1 MLMFLITQPRKNGDF
16 APKRQKKIVG
26 KAVNNL
32 WKKPAACGEH
42 LIACRAACDQAAIR
56 LCFII

>member
-1 MLMFLITQPRKNGDF
+1 ML
-16 APKRQKKIVG
+16 KRQKKIVG

-32 WKKPAACGEH
+32 WKKPGACGE
-42 LIACRAACDQAAIR
+42 LFNARRAACFQSAVR